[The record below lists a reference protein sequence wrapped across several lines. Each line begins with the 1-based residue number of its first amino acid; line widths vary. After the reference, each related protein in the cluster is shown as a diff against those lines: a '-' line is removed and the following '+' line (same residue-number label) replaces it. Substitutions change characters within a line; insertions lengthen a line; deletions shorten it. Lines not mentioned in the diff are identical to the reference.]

1 MRKIYITQSF
11 ARKAVTLCVPVVSS
25 LLLFGCG
32 SSDSQNETEE
42 LTEVVVE
49 DDNEPGNYLVDTTR
63 FEASLTESVT
73 EVACTLSNGDESTCY
88 SITVSGFPS
97 DRTVLGPFCPEST
110 STEAADA
117 GKWFDDG
124 VLYDLT
130 GEFITNLDVFYGDS
144 TWQLYNEDTGE
155 VNITDTQIACE
166 AAARPDV
173 AEEYNNFCVQCEIS
187 YYSGDDGEGISSTF
201 LIPTTPVPRDSPS
214 SVGRDSIGVAF
225 NGVTLDAAAPTEAI
239 LGAYTIAA
247 FDDCV
252 GHVNPFAGYHY
263 HGANHGEGSCPAVAF
278 EADGHG
284 GAFGYALDGYAI
296 HTMLDENN
304 EEESDLDSCRGH
316 SDDVRGYHYHAAG
329 PGENLFIGC
338 FNGETAL

>member
-1 MRKIYITQSF
+1 MKKLI
-11 ARKAVTLCVPVVSS
+11 TLCIPVISS
-25 LLLFGCG
+25 LFFVGCG
-32 SSDSQNETEE
+32 GSDSESDVVDIVDTVDEGDVTEE
-42 LTEVVVE
+42 VVDE
-49 DDNEPGNYLVDTTR
+49 SNSLSVDTTK
-63 FEASLTESVT
+63 FDAALTEAVT
-73 EVACTLSNGDESTCY
+73 EVACTLSNGEESTCY

-97 DRTVLGPFCPEST
+97 DRTELGPFCPENI
-110 STEAADA
+110 STEAANT

-130 GEFITNLDVFYGDS
+130 GEFIANLDSFYGDS
-144 TWQLYNEDTGE
+144 TWNLYDEVTGQ
-155 VNITDTQIACE
+155 VKITDTQIACE

-201 LIPTTPVPRDSPS
+201 LIPITPVPRDNVG
-214 SVGRDSIGVAF
+214 SVARNSIGVAF

-304 EEESDLDSCRGH
+304 EEESDLDACRGH
-316 SDDVRGYHYHAAG
+316 SDDVRGYHYHSAG

-338 FNGETAL
+338 FNGEVAL

>member
-1 MRKIYITQSF
+1 MNKVI
-11 ARKAVTLCVPVVSS
+11 TLCIPLISS
-25 LLLFGCG
+25 LLFVGCG
-32 SSDSQNETEE
+32 SSDSES
-42 LTEVVVE
+42 EVVEVVE
-49 DDNEPGNYLVDTTR
+49 DADEDVIEEVDEDEVSSFVVDTTK
-63 FEASLTESVT
+63 FESSLTESVT
-73 EVACTLSNGDESTCY
+73 EVACTLSNGEESTCY

-97 DRTVLGPFCPEST
+97 DRTELGPFCPETT
-110 STEAADA
+110 STEAVNT

-130 GEFITNLDVFYGDS
+130 GEFITNLDSFYGDS
-144 TWQLYNEDTGE
+144 NWRLYDEDTGE
-155 VNITDTQIACE
+155 VKITDTQESCE

-173 AEEYNNFCVQCEIS
+173 SAEYNNYCVQCEIS
-187 YYSGDDGEGISSTF
+187 YYSGDDGEGLESTF
-201 LIPTTPVPRDSPS
+201 LIPITPVPRDSVG
-214 SVGRDSIGVAF
+214 SVERNSIGVAF

-263 HGANHGEGSCPAVAF
+263 HGANHGEGTCPAVAF

-304 EEESDLDSCRGH
+304 EEETDLDTCRGH
-316 SDDVRGYHYHAAG
+316 SDDVRGYHYHSAG
-329 PGENLFIGC
+329 AGENLFIGC
-338 FNGETAL
+338 FNGEIVQ